1 MRAKS
6 ITSRSALL
14 NPAML
19 DTTIGKNDSRNTS
32 SSFGVKPKPNQ
43 MMNSGAIAIFG
54 TICRNT
60 ITGYTACSMKR
71 EYATASASGMLTT
84 TASA

>member
-1 MRAKS
+1 MCGSACGSWILKNIRTPPAPVVRAKS

-14 NPAML
+14 KPAML

-60 ITGYTACSMKR
+60 ITG
-71 EYATASASGMLTT
+71 
-84 TASA
+84 

>member
-1 MRAKS
+1 MKNSRQLDAPVVRAKS
-6 ITSRSALL
+6 ITSRSADLK
-14 NPAML
+14 PARL

-54 TICRNT
+54 MICRNT
-60 ITGYTACSMKR
+60 ITG
-71 EYATASASGMLTT
+71 
-84 TASA
+84 